1 MHLNQLELG
10 ITITAVTSL
19 TEVAMDSMYQT
30 TISTMRK
37 EVGITSKSNPIY
49 HLCRKSGHIVQK
61 CYHRFGLSFSG
72 VNSSHQNLKDTSSTS
87 GFTGN
92 GSSDGMTAM
101 VATRPEFMDD
111 NCSFSYF
118 GATNH
123 VTNDLRKLLSTQNTQ
138 ELVNTHGQQYWSSY
152 CSYSANFFNSNS
164 HVVHLKKS
172 SSCPSN
178 YQDSTFSFSILCW

>member
-1 MHLNQLELG
+1 
-10 ITITAVTSL
+10 
-19 TEVAMDSMYQT
+19 MDSMYQT

-111 NCSFSYF
+111 NCSFPYF

-138 ELVNTHGQQYWSSY
+138 ELDQSTKEVLLEG
-152 CSYSANFFNSNS
+152 
-164 HVVHLKKS
+164 VVDGGLYEFHLIKS
-172 SSCPSN
+172 S
-178 YQDSTFSFSILCW
+178 QSITQSKQHFHLSLLNH